1 MPLGIVLSQ
10 NAGKYLLSSPM
21 WGVTI
26 GFMLGGGLLYQADFP
41 FTARSWP
48 HHKSPETREKSPAQ
62 FQFHLTH
69 LTPLPGITGLAPLTA
84 FSWPAVWFVCLTFP
98 LEFSLHLSGI
108 QRLIFSVFRGS
119 VLTRC
124 FSHFAELLG
133 DYMVKT
139 VVLDAVLSVSY
150 KTWTSLFLYKKNA
163 GTDSWVLLPPR
174 DVRQQQ
180 RLPSGNEGGQGHGLW
195 RGIASMGQEAWR
207 PC

>member
-1 MPLGIVLSQ
+1 MQQNVHCSGLPISISSKSLVDVHDMYVLGCRNRCMTCTQWVKKIPVWSFNTEMPLGIVLSQ

-21 WGVTI
+21 WGVTLA
-26 GFMLGGGLLYQADFP
+26 FMLEADFP

-108 QRLIFSVFRGS
+108 QRLFFLCFSWLCPHTLFLALCWIVGRLYGENCGIRRGS
-119 VLTRC
+119 V
-124 FSHFAELLG
+124 S
-133 DYMVKT
+133 
-139 VVLDAVLSVSY
+139 
-150 KTWTSLFLYKKNA
+150 
-163 GTDSWVLLPPR
+163 
-174 DVRQQQ
+174 
-180 RLPSGNEGGQGHGLW
+180 
-195 RGIASMGQEAWR
+195 
-207 PC
+207 